1 MPLSQIAAPERSRN
15 DPDADA
21 RLEQHLLTVLS
32 QIQDAT
38 RGLDVV
44 TDGQVYAVV
53 ATGGAVRVL
62 LDPERFPSE
71 AAQSALAETI
81 QTLLADES
89 GVERLVVKPRPRSI
103 CLRSELP
110 GVRRVIGVHSGKGGV
125 GKSTV
130 AVNLALAL
138 AARGLQVGLLDA
150 DVHGPSAP
158 TLLGLSGRMETTPD
172 GMRVRPLERHGLK
185 VVSLGFLLPETK
197 ALIWRGPL
205 VERGLAQLFTEVDW
219 GELDLLL
226 VDLPPG
232 TSDVHLE
239 VARQAPLAGILT
251 VTAPGQVAVDDVRRG
266 MEMFADLTVP
276 CLGIVENF
284 AGLVCGRCG
293 TESALFGAGGGAEL
307 ATLTG
312 LPLLARLPFDAA
324 LAEAS
329 DAGRPPLVA
338 SPETAASAWF
348 QALAGRV
355 AGRLGL
361 DQADQPEGYAM
372 RARRTVSAEAV
383 PVQSPEETGPMDC
396 RADTMRRT
404 EPPIPIPV
412 RSGTSQ
418 APINPEP
425 DTAPGYAEPGEPI
438 PGVRDVVLVAGGKG
452 GVGKSTVT
460 VNLACA
466 LRVQGLRVGVLDADL
481 YGPSIA
487 RMLGTDTELEQ
498 DAAGRAIPAV
508 GHGVHSLSIAQRIP
522 PEAALVWKG
531 PLVTQT
537 LMDMVYGVA
546 WPDLDVLLVDLP
558 PGTGDVQLSLLERL
572 PVSGAV
578 LVTTPQRLAQV
589 DAERGIALFHELDIP
604 VLGVIE
610 NMSHPV
616 CPSCGEP
623 MPLFPD
629 ADVRALARRR
639 HVPYLGR
646 LPLDPAG
653 QVLADTGRPLVEALP
668 ESAAARTFQEFAHQL
683 RAALEREAE
692 AALRNADPNT
702 RAAHAAFWERLIED

>member
-1 MPLSQIAAPERSRN
+1 MRIGWPYWELRMMQHN
-15 DPDADA
+15 PDADA
-21 RLEQHLLTVLS
+21 CLEQRLLTLLS
-32 QIQDAT
+32 RIQDAA

-53 ATGGAVRVL
+53 ATGGTARVL

-81 QTLLADES
+81 QTLLADAPD
-89 GVERLVVKPRPRSI
+89 VERLVVKPRPRSI

-110 GVRRVIGVHSGKGGV
+110 GIGRVIGVHSGKGGV

-138 AARGLQVGLLDA
+138 VARGLKVGLLDA

-158 TLLGLSGRMETTPD
+158 TLLGIEGRMETTSD
-172 GMRVRPLERHGLK
+172 GTRVRPLERHGLK

-205 VERGLAQLFTEVDW
+205 VERGLAQLFSEVDW
-219 GELDLLL
+219 GALDVLL

-266 MEMFADLTVP
+266 MEMFADLAVP
-276 CLGIVENF
+276 CLGIVENL

-293 TESALFGAGGGAEL
+293 TETALFGAGGGAEL
-307 ATLTG
+307 AALTG

-324 LAEAS
+324 LAAAS

-338 SPETAASAWF
+338 NPDTAASAWF
-348 QALAGRV
+348 QALASIV
-355 AGRLGL
+355 AGRLRL
-361 DQADQPEGYAM
+361 DRVEASSMPFSEPVAEPRPMGN
-372 RARRTVSAEAV
+372 RARAIPWT
-383 PVQSPEETGPMDC
+383 Q
-396 RADTMRRT
+396 
-404 EPPIPIPV
+404 PPAPIPV
-412 RSGTSQ
+412 QAGTRQ
-418 APINPEP
+418 
-425 DTAPGYAEPGEPI
+425 TAPESEPAPPAPRYADPGEPI
-438 PGVRDVVLVAGGKG
+438 PGVRDVLLIASGKG

-466 LRVQGLRVGVLDADL
+466 LRAQGQRVGVLDADL

-487 RMLGTDTELEQ
+487 RMLGTDTELER
-498 DAAGRAIPAV
+498 DAAGHAIPAV
-508 GHGVHSLSIAQRIP
+508 GHGIHSLSIAQRLP
-522 PEAALVWKG
+522 PEAAPAWKG

-572 PVSGAV
+572 PVSGAI

-589 DAERGIALFHELDIP
+589 DAERGIALFHALDIP

-610 NMSHPV
+610 NMRHLV
-616 CPSCGEP
+616 CPSCGESI
-623 MPLFPD
+623 PLFPD

-639 HVPYLGR
+639 HVPYLGS
-646 LPLDPAG
+646 LPLDPAAQAPADGG
-653 QVLADTGRPLVEALP
+653 QPLVEALP
-668 ESAAARTFQEFAHQL
+668 ASPAAQTFHDLARRL
-683 RAALEREAE
+683 SAALERDAQ
-692 AALRNADPNT
+692 ATLRDADPNT

>member
-1 MPLSQIAAPERSRN
+1 MPLIDTAAPPESREA
-15 DPDADA
+15 PGADA
-21 RLEQHLLTVLS
+21 RLEQRLLMLLS

-81 QTLLADES
+81 EALLADEP
-89 GVERLVVKPRPRSI
+89 GVARLVVKPRPRSI
-103 CLRSELP
+103 CLRPALP

-138 AARGLQVGLLDA
+138 AARGLKVGLLDA
-150 DVHGPSAP
+150 DLQGPSAP
-158 TLLGLSGRMETTPD
+158 TLLGITGRMETTPD
-172 GMRVRPLERHGLK
+172 GTRVRPLERHGLK

-226 VDLPPG
+226 IDLPPG

-266 MEMFADLTVP
+266 MEMFADLAVP
-276 CLGIVENF
+276 CLGIVENL

-293 TESALFGAGGGAEL
+293 TETALFGTGGGAEL

-312 LPLLARLPFDAA
+312 LPLLARLPFDLR

-329 DAGRPPLVA
+329 DAGCPPLVA
-338 SPETAASAWF
+338 SPDTAASAWF

-355 AGRLGL
+355 AGRLRL
-361 DQADQPEGYAM
+361 DQAEPDQSSV
-372 RARRTVSAEAV
+372 VSHQKASLSAHCL
-383 PVQSPEETGPMDC
+383 PPTAYVQPPTGPIGSQTSSESEPA
-396 RADTMRRT
+396 RAPRD
-404 EPPIPIPV
+404 
-412 RSGTSQ
+412 
-418 APINPEP
+418 A
-425 DTAPGYAEPGEPI
+425 APGAPI
-438 PGVRDVVLVAGGKG
+438 PGIRDVVLIASGKG

-466 LRVQGLRVGVLDADL
+466 LRAQGLRVGVLDADL

-498 DAAGRAIPAV
+498 DATGRAIPAV
-508 GHGVHSLSIAQRIP
+508 SQGIHSLSIAQRIP
-522 PEAALVWKG
+522 PEAALAWKG

-546 WPDLDVLLVDLP
+546 WPDLDVLLIDLP

-610 NMSHPV
+610 NMSHLV
-616 CPSCGEP
+616 CPGCGESI
-623 MPLFPD
+623 PLFPD
-629 ADVRALARRR
+629 AEVRALARRR
-639 HVPYLGR
+639 YVPYLGR

-653 QVLADTGRPLVEALP
+653 QALADAGQPLVEALP
-668 ESAAARTFQEFAHQL
+668 ESAAARTFHALAHQL
-683 RAALEREAE
+683 RIALEREAE
-692 AALRNADPNT
+692 AALRAADPNT